1 MLGFETLT
9 FAPIDRSLIAIDL
22 LAPEERGWVDDYHR
36 QVLEILGSQLELDVR
51 AWLEEQC
58 RPL

>member
-9 FAPIDRSLIAIDL
+9 FAPIERRLIDL
-22 LAPEERGWVDDYHR
+22 ALLTDEERAWVDDYHA
-36 QVLEILGSQLELDVR
+36 QVLQIVGPQLEGDAK

>member
-9 FAPIDRSLIAIDL
+9 FAPIDRALIDTAL
-22 LAPEERGWVDDYHR
+22 LTDMERGWVDDYHQ
-36 QVLEILGSQLELDVR
+36 QVVRTVGPLLDGDALE
-51 AWLEEQC
+51 WLKEQC